1 MTYAISTTVENSFD
15 ATLDAVRAALAEQG
29 FGILTEFDLA
39 ATLKKKLDV
48 DVPRQVVLGACNPP
62 LAHAALQVE
71 DSIGLLLPCNVVVRE
86 DTSNTILVEAIDPAV
101 MVEVTTNDALQAVAD
116 DAGSRLRTA
125 LSTLR
130 SA

>member
-15 ATLDAVRAALAEQG
+15 ATLDAVRVALAEQG

-86 DTSNTILVEAIDPAV
+86 DPSNSIVVEAIDPAV
-101 MVEVTTNDALQAVAD
+101 MVEVTTNEALRTVAD

>member
-1 MTYAISTTVENSFD
+1 MTYAISTTVDNSFD
-15 ATLDAVRAALAEQG
+15 ATVDAVRAALAEQG

-86 DTSNTILVEAIDPAV
+86 DTSNRIVVEAIDPAV

-116 DAGSRLRTA
+116 DAGTRLRTA

>member
-1 MTYAISTTVENSFD
+1 MTYAISTTVDNSFD
-15 ATLDAVRAALAEQG
+15 ATVDAVRAALAEQG
-29 FGILTEFDLA
+29 FGILTEFDLS

-86 DTSNTILVEAIDPAV
+86 DTSNRIVVEAIDPAV

-116 DAGSRLRTA
+116 DAGSRLRAA

>member
-15 ATLDAVRAALAEQG
+15 ATVDAVRAALAEQG

-86 DTSNTILVEAIDPAV
+86 DTSNRIVVEAIDPTV

-116 DAGSRLRTA
+116 DAGSGLRTA